1 MMQIKNS
8 SLYSRFFKVVYTCIF
23 CLTMLFSVFLFS
35 LNASAADN
43 NPNTE
48 ATTSADN
55 KSNNSSVSGNIY
67 YTNPET
73 GYVVRIEDDAALLT
87 DYERTQLAD
96 LMKDITQYGN
106 AAFKSI
112 LTNSYSTTGDYAY
125 AYYAQIFQKNSGTV
139 FLIDMAKR
147 KIWIHSNGEIY
158 KTITESYAD
167 TITDNIYTY
176 ASKKEY
182 YNCASKAFEQEL
194 ALLKGS
200 KIRQPMKYTSNILL
214 ALIIALFANYG
225 IVRLLTKQK
234 KPKSKQLISGAFV
247 HQAFNDTQFQF
258 INQTRV
264 YSPPSSSGGSS
275 SSGGGSSSS
284 GDGGSSGGGG
294 GGGGHSF

>member
-1 MMQIKNS
+1 MQIKNS

-43 NPNTE
+43 TPNTE
-48 ATTSADN
+48 ATTSADT
-55 KSNNSSVSGNIY
+55 KSNDSSVSGNIY

-106 AAFKSI
+106 VAFKSI
-112 LTNSYSTTGDYAY
+112 LTNSYSTTDDYAY

-200 KIRQPMKYTSNILL
+200 KIRQPMKYTIMELYDYSQSRKSQNQNSLSAVLSFI
-214 ALIIALFANYG
+214 
-225 IVRLLTKQK
+225 RLLM
-234 KPKSKQLISGAFV
+234 V
-247 HQAFNDTQFQF
+247 HNFNL
-258 INQTRV
+258 
-264 YSPPSSSGGSS
+264 
-275 SSGGGSSSS
+275 
-284 GDGGSSGGGG
+284 
-294 GGGGHSF
+294 

>member
-1 MMQIKNS
+1 MQIKNS

-43 NPNTE
+43 TPNTE
-48 ATTSADN
+48 ATTSADT
-55 KSNNSSVSGNIY
+55 KSNDSSVSENIY

-106 AAFKSI
+106 VAFKSI
-112 LTNSYSTTGDYAY
+112 LTNSYSTTDDYAY

-258 INQTRV
+258 
-264 YSPPSSSGGSS
+264 
-275 SSGGGSSSS
+275 
-284 GDGGSSGGGG
+284 
-294 GGGGHSF
+294 

>member
-1 MMQIKNS
+1 
-8 SLYSRFFKVVYTCIF
+8 
-23 CLTMLFSVFLFS
+23 
-35 LNASAADN
+35 
-43 NPNTE
+43 
-48 ATTSADN
+48 
-55 KSNNSSVSGNIY
+55 
-67 YTNPET
+67 
-73 GYVVRIEDDAALLT
+73 
-87 DYERTQLAD
+87 
-96 LMKDITQYGN
+96 
-106 AAFKSI
+106 
-112 LTNSYSTTGDYAY
+112 
-125 AYYAQIFQKNSGTV
+125 
-139 FLIDMAKR
+139 MAKR

-247 HQAFNDTQFQF
+247 HQAFNGTQFQF

-264 YSPPSSSGGSS
+264 YSPPSSSSGGSSGGGGSS
-275 SSGGGSSSS
+275 SSGGG
-284 GDGGSSGGGG
+284 GSSGGSGG